1 LLVTSIVITKL
12 SNNKNKETNYKH
24 NKIEEI
30 SDYFIHKNIKK
41 VIGKPTREDI
51 TQILDKTH
59 EDSAAVPCELR
70 GCLHGH
76 LGMTMSDVE
85 CASVTAE
92 TFEAHTN
99 PELLPTMATD
109 ATRHQIA
116 AAKELYK
123 KKINLFKE

>member
-1 LLVTSIVITKL
+1 
-12 SNNKNKETNYKH
+12 
-24 NKIEEI
+24 
-30 SDYFIHKNIKK
+30 
-41 VIGKPTREDI
+41 
-51 TQILDKTH
+51 
-59 EDSAAVPCELR
+59 
-70 GCLHGH
+70 
-76 LGMTMSDVE
+76 MSDVE

-123 KKINLFKE
+123 KKINLFKEQRFVERSLKSEVINSFD